1 MKKFL
6 LMALE
11 KSSTPVIVSPLIVIN
26 QGSTCDAVDHEPVMV
41 ISRLARENPS
51 ALLSIST
58 KFGISVNVTK
68 LVADVLGML
77 LYFKLIAIVM
87 PL

>member
-1 MKKFL
+1 MEVAGPL
-6 LMALE
+6 G
-11 KSSTPVIVSPLIVIN
+11 TPLGLAQRI
-26 QGSTCDAVDHEPVMV
+26 HEPLMV

-58 KFGISVNVTK
+58 KFGISVNVTND
-68 LVADVLGML
+68 VADVLGML

-87 PL
+87 LLY